1 MCDFKCSQPT
11 PIVSNHQIDTS
22 TRYTIPSLQS
32 SLRSSAFEVYRK
44 PTTPKGFTSPESA
57 ATAAANVP
65 TQQYH
70 HHQSHPGGPLNSSSN
85 SSRQASLNE
94 YERRVSVIS
103 DALRNVSFKSDRNLN
118 DVMHHLKE
126 QNHML
131 LRLCNDL
138 SEELTSVQRKKEELR
153 SRFITS
159 AAANAAGTIAGN
171 QTIV

>member
-1 MCDFKCSQPT
+1 MMVPPPPT
-11 PIVSNHQIDTS
+11 HGNHQIDTT

-44 PTTPKGFTSPESA
+44 PTTPKGFTSPEQ
-57 ATAAANVP
+57 AAAAAAHVVP
-65 TQQYH
+65 
-70 HHQSHPGGPLNSSSN
+70 QSHGAAGGVSSSSAH

-153 SRFITS
+153 SRFISS
-159 AAANAAGTIAGN
+159 AANGAGGTIAGN